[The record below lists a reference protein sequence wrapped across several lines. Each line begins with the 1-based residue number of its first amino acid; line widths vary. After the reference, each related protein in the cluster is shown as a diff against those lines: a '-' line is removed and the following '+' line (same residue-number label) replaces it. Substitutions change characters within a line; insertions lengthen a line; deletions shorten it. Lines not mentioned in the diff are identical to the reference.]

1 MLSDDALDKLMQP
14 IIDRQEAIN
23 NFVLEVIAN
32 RVKQIGTLLPSDVY
46 KLITLYERGA
56 DVKKINAELAWL
68 TGLQIQDIKRL
79 IKQAALNSYQD
90 AKPYYDYRHK
100 PFIPF
105 NENVALQRVVSTI
118 AQTTADTYINMSKAQ
133 AFMIRDLKNPKVL
146 KPTPIAQTYQTV
158 VDEAIQAS
166 QSGTI
171 DYNTAMYRTLKQLN
185 DSGIRYVT
193 YQAESGRVHT
203 QRLDTAVRRN
213 LMDGI
218 RAINQGVQDEVGKQF
233 GADGKEITVHANSA
247 PDHEPVQG
255 HQFSNEEFAKLQDG
269 KPFKDYAGQ
278 KFGAIERAIGTLN
291 CRHFTYSIVLGV
303 TKPNYTPEQ
312 LEEFIRKN
320 NEGYTTPDGKHMTM
334 YECTQ
339 YQRKLETEVRKAK
352 DGQMMAK
359 AAGNMKLV
367 DYYQARITKCTNQ
380 YKAFSQACGLSPK
393 MTKMRVSGYR
403 RISTK
408 NSQ

>member
-1 MLSDDALDKLMQP
+1 MLSEDAIDKLIQP

-23 NFVLEVIAN
+23 NYVVKIIAE

-46 KLITLYERGA
+46 KLITLYQRGV
-56 DVKKINAELAWL
+56 DVKKINKELARL
-68 TGLQIQDIKRL
+68 TGLQVEDIKRL
-79 IKQAALNSYQD
+79 IKRVAMDSYQD

-100 PFIPF
+100 PYIPF
-105 NENVALQRVVSTI
+105 EENEPLRQVVNAI
-118 AQTTADTYINMSKAQ
+118 AKATADEYINMSKAQ

-146 KPTPIAQTYQTV
+146 KPTPIAKTYQTV
-158 VDEAIQAS
+158 IDEAMQAS

-171 DYNTAMYRTLKQLN
+171 DYNTAMRRTLKQLN

-193 YQAESGRVHT
+193 YNTESGRMYT

-213 LMDGI
+213 LLDGI

-255 HQFSNEEFAKLQDG
+255 HQFSNEEFDKLQNG
-269 KPFKDYAGQ
+269 KAFKDYAGN
-278 KFGAIERAIGTLN
+278 KFEPIERAIGTLN

-303 TKPNYTPEQ
+303 TKPNYTQEQ
-312 LEEFIRKN
+312 LDAFIKRN

-352 DGQMMAK
+352 DGQMMART
-359 AAGNMKLV
+359 AGNMELVNFYQGKISKL
-367 DYYQARITKCTNQ
+367 TKQ

-393 MTKMRVSGYR
+393 MSKMTVSGYR
-403 RISTK
+403 RIATK
-408 NSQ
+408 

>member
-1 MLSDDALDKLMQP
+1 MLSEDTIDKLIQP

-23 NFVLEVIAN
+23 NYVVKIIAE

-46 KLITLYERGA
+46 KLITLYQRGV
-56 DVKKINAELAWL
+56 DVKKINKEIARL
-68 TGLQIQDIKRL
+68 TGLQVQDIKRL
-79 IKQAALNSYQD
+79 IKRVAMDSYQD

-100 PFIPF
+100 PYIPF
-105 NENVALQRVVSTI
+105 EENEPLRQVVNAI
-118 AQTTADTYINMSKAQ
+118 AKETADEYINMSKAQ

-146 KPTPIAQTYQTV
+146 KPTPIAKTYQTV
-158 VDEAIQAS
+158 IDEAIQAS

-171 DYNTAMYRTLKQLN
+171 DYNTAMRRTLKQLN

-193 YQAESGRVHT
+193 YNTESGRMYT

-213 LMDGI
+213 LLDGI

-255 HQFSNEEFAKLQDG
+255 HQFSNEEFDKLQNG
-269 KPFKDYAGQ
+269 EAFKDYAGN
-278 KFGAIERAIGTLN
+278 KFQPIERAIGTLN

-303 TKPNYTPEQ
+303 TKPNYTQKE
-312 LEEFIRKN
+312 LDEFIRRN
-320 NEGYTTPDGKHMTM
+320 NKGYTTPDGKHMTM

-339 YQRKLETEVRKAK
+339 HQRKLETEVRKAK

-359 AAGNMKLV
+359 TAGNMELV
-367 DYYQARITKCTNQ
+367 NYYQARISKFTKE
-380 YKAFSQACGLSPK
+380 YKAFSAACGLSPK
-393 MTKMRVSGYR
+393 MSKMTVSGYK
-403 RISTK
+403 RIATK
-408 NSQ
+408 